1 MTNSEAQAS
10 FLHTRVCSETF
21 AMSSSF
27 FGLSNDQKGWALSGL
42 VTWSVLLHLGQ
53 RTTTFPMHI
62 DFPPLFIIARFQI
75 YSFSR
80 KSAIK
85 RNCEGEMKNIVN
97 LWNRKFQI
105 YSCLDLSKVVSD
117 DMSQLVSED
126 FSNAVMGV
134 FANQDYIVK
143 TRHCFRV

>member
-1 MTNSEAQAS
+1 MTNSEAQVV

-27 FGLSNDQKGWALSGL
+27 LGLSNDQKGCVLSGL

-62 DFPPLFIIARFQI
+62 DFPPKFIIARFAI

-80 KSAIK
+80 KSTVK
-85 RNCEGEMKNIVN
+85 TNCKDEMKNTGQFM
-97 LWNRKFQI
+97 NREF
-105 YSCLDLSKVVSD
+105 
-117 DMSQLVSED
+117 
-126 FSNAVMGV
+126 
-134 FANQDYIVK
+134 
-143 TRHCFRV
+143 